1 MPTGGH
7 RQTRISVKLWNSHPI
22 RVHPCPS
29 VVPLSAHIQFFRS
42 ATRLPARFAPGARE
56 LPFGSL
62 PVLDVGGAAPTRI
75 AQSNAIL
82 RYAGK
87 LTGLYPNDPMDA
99 LRVDELIEFAED
111 INHALSPSMRE
122 PDMEKKLAMR
132 KVLVDESIPLWC
144 KYLETK
150 LAANTD
156 PTHFVGSSL
165 TVADLKLLH
174 GLDQLVSGN
183 LDGVPKTV
191 LDPYEKL
198 QAWRAAVRKERDAKV
213 AG

>member
-1 MPTGGH
+1 MSQLTLLYFPIAGRAGAIRDAFRIGGIAFEDKHVGRDDFRRMKTGH
-7 RQTRISVKLWNSHPI
+7 
-22 RVHPCPS
+22 
-29 VVPLSAHIQFFRS
+29 
-42 ATRLPARFAPGARE
+42 E

-213 AG
+213 GG